1 MKTKTTRLYAI
12 IGVFTLILFG
22 ACNKEN
28 SINSGSNIPA
38 GKSKMSIYLSDG
50 PIDYYKVLVD
60 IRQVAVLIDTATLQ
74 NDSDGV
80 NQWDNNYCGFHRGP
94 DDRSLIWDTL
104 SIAPGVYNLLDLRN
118 GTDTLLGSG
127 TYPTGKVLKVRITL
141 GSDDSV
147 YTDSVTSY
155 PLVVFGPNPYFDI
168 NVRRENVFSITNNDF
183 KLWLDFNLERSIFFW
198 SGTFYLKPY
207 IVAFNKIKLSAIEG
221 EVFPRDAAPLLELTS
236 GTDSSFTI
244 PERGGEYKFVGLKAG
259 TYSLSVQGHNG
270 YNDTTISNIVVDSSS
285 VTKVPTITLHK

>member
-207 IVAFNKIKLSAIEG
+207 VVAFNDMHLAKIEG
-221 EVFPRDAAPLLELTS
+221 VVLPPGASPLVEAIS
-236 GTDSSFTI
+236 STDTLYAI
-244 PERGGEYKFVGLKAG
+244 PYWGGGYMFRGVNAG
-259 TYSLSVQGHNG
+259 TYSISILGHHG
-270 YNDTTISNIVVDSSS
+270 YNDTTLTNIVVDSGS
-285 VTKVPTITLHK
+285 VTKVPTVTLHQ